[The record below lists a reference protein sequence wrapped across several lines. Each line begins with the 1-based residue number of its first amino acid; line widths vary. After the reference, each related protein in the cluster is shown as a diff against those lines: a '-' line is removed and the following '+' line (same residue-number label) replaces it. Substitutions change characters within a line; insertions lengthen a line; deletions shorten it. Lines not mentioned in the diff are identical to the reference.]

1 VETQKCQGFYSFL
14 HTLIRQGLLLAALP
28 ATVRLPRHAPP
39 PPLAADHAQHEI
51 KMMASTTAEPLGQ
64 SGSHYLIERVLQEK
78 GNPPRRVYR
87 HVHAPEAQLATLSN
101 LLTSAD
107 PALGAEKFLLK
118 DVSQSDFKYFTATC
132 AAFLISACCKTRSRS
147 SQRSCTSSSPI
158 TSLA

>member
-1 VETQKCQGFYSFL
+1 MVSQNPV
-14 HTLIRQGLLLAALP
+14 LAALP
-28 ATVRLPRHAPP
+28 ATVRLPRHASPMPP
-39 PPLAADHAQHEI
+39 TPLAADHAQHEI

-132 AAFLISACCKTRSRS
+132 AAFLISACRHGLGAVNVRV
-147 SQRSCTSSSPI
+147 QVVHR
-158 TSLA
+158 

>member
-1 VETQKCQGFYSFL
+1 MLSICDRL
-14 HTLIRQGLLLAALP
+14 TLAWQGLDP
-28 ATVRLPRHAPP
+28 GPTTSRDFPRHASPMPP